1 MDMREYEEFSLTLE
15 SIRRGIDKLVSTA
28 MQEPY
33 VAFFWS
39 ALAPDIVSDNEDGAL
54 FKALD
59 SKFVEDPARYILSHI
74 SSDCVVF
81 SLSYDPFKQNF
92 HVCSWT
98 YDDSHSWEE

>member
-1 MDMREYEEFSLTLE
+1 MNMREYEEFSLTLE
-15 SIRRGIDKLVSTA
+15 SIRRGIDNLVHAA
-28 MQEPY
+28 MQETY

-39 ALAPDIVSDNEDGAL
+39 ALAPDIVSDNEDGSF

-59 SKFVEDPARYILSHI
+59 SKAVEDPARYILSHI
-74 SSDCVVF
+74 SPERVVF
-81 SLSYDPFKQNF
+81 SLSYDPSKQNF